1 MHRNHAVVCRLN
13 VKLLCDM
20 TWQCCKPLNMNSI
33 YAYGICHEEGPDGT
47 M

>member
-33 YAYGICHEEGPDGT
+33 YERTDCL
-47 M
+47 